1 METEITDIGK
11 VAITPRKDYKNE
23 QTYEWLD
30 VVTYNGASYMCISED
45 GCTGIVPTNTGYWQ
59 LLADKGHFTE
69 EDKEEFKKAVV
80 EESKTE
86 INEHTGNKKNRIK

>member
-30 VVTYNGASYMCISED
+30 VVTYDGAGYMCIAED
-45 GCTGIVPTNTGYWQ
+45 GCTGIVPTNTDCWQ

-69 EDKEEFKKAVV
+69 EDKEEFKKRC
-80 EESKTE
+80 SRRKQ
-86 INEHTGNKKNRIK
+86 NGNK